1 MHESK
6 SQVELLSKFN
16 EVVAFGFRNGPH
28 IHTQKNVINVS
39 FLKKWFMKKREKC
52 YKP

>member
-6 SQVELLSKFN
+6 SHVELLSKLN

-28 IHTQKNVINVS
+28 NHTQKNVINVS
-39 FLKKWFMKKREKC
+39 FPEKRFMWLVAS
-52 YKP
+52 

>member
-6 SQVELLSKFN
+6 SHVELLSKLN

-28 IHTQKNVINVS
+28 NHTQKNVINVS
-39 FLKKWFMKKREKC
+39 FLEKRFMWLVAS
-52 YKP
+52 

>member
-6 SQVELLSKFN
+6 SHVELLSKLN

-28 IHTQKNVINVS
+28 NHTQKNVINVS
-39 FLKKWFMKKREKC
+39 FLEKRFMLLVAS
-52 YKP
+52 